1 REYLHARLPG
11 YMVPSS
17 FGVLAQLPLT
27 PSGKVDRKGLAKRRP
42 ERPEEGSGR
51 APRTPSEEL
60 VAGIFAEVLRVERVG
75 LSEDFFALGGHS
87 LLATQV
93 ASRVR
98 RVFGVEL
105 PVRSVF
111 ERPTVE
117 ALAGWLEL
125 SARDAPAESSPLE
138 RVSREEP
145 LVLSFAQQRLWFL
158 DRFEPGS
165 PLYTIPV
172 AVDLTGRIERGVLGS
187 SLGEVVRRHEV
198 LRTSFGELSGAPY
211 AVVAAPAGF
220 TLPLIDLAGLSERG
234 HIEERRLLAEQA
246 RRPFDLG
253 VGPLLRGVLFRSGS
267 ERHGLLLT
275 MHHIASDG
283 WSMGVLVREL
293 GALYSAWQRRH
304 LSGGL
309 LESELGWWRGQ
320 LGGLPGALDL
330 PLDHPRPSI
339 LGVRGSEHDFA
350 IGEEDSSGL
359 GGLCRRHGAT
369 LFMTLLAGFAGL
381 LQRTTGEEEVALGT
395 PIAGRTRE
403 ETECLIGLF
412 VNTLILRT
420 DLTGNPSFAELLVRV
435 RETTLS
441 AYGHQELPFERL
453 VEDLSPERDLS
464 RPPLVQVLFTLQNAP
479 LGGLQLPGLRLSV
492 SGVSTETS
500 KFEISCALTEG
511 ERGLSG
517 RLEYNRDLFDP
528 ATIVRL
534 ADRFVRLLSGAVSEP
549 ERRLSELSLLS
560 AEEREQLTQW
570 NDTGV
575 AMAPPW
581 MGLHEL
587 FATQAVCRPEALA
600 VTDGER
606 ELTYGELDRLAGRL
620 SGALRRAGTRT
631 ESRVALCMERS
642 VDQIVGVLAVL
653 KAGGAFVVLDPTQPL
668 LRLRQILSD
677 VAPAVVLTHSAA
689 EAVILPVWGGPVV
702 RVEEANGEEPAASE
716 APGWLTVPEQL
727 AYVVYTSGSTGTPKG
742 ILISQGSVVNL
753 STALEVA
760 VYGALGPDLRVSLNA
775 PLYFDGA
782 IKQLIQLLRGR
793 TLCVVPESVRPDPA
807 ALAAFLAQQRVDVL
821 DSTPAQLLELVEI
834 GWGEGDRRT
843 PERVLVGGEA
853 VGQALWDRLRT
864 IERTQFFNVYG
875 PSECTVDASVQKVT
889 ARMERPMIG
898 SPLANVQV
906 HVTDRWGGKQPP
918 GIPGELCVGGL
929 GLARGYLGRPDLTAE
944 RFVPDPFAVGGE
956 EGSRLYRTGDLA
968 RWLPEGNLE
977 FLGRIDQQVKLRG
990 FRIELGE
997 IEAVLSG
1004 HPALR
1009 EVAVVLTEADRERQD
1024 RHLVAWVVGA
1034 SESVPSAEALREYLH
1049 ARLPGYMVPS
1059 SFGVLAQLPLT
1070 PSGKVDRKGLA
1081 KRRPERP
1088 EEG

>member
-117 ALAGWLEL
+117 ALAGWLER

-165 PLYTIPV
+165 SLYTIPV

-220 TLPLIDLAGLSERG
+220 ALPLIDLAGLSERG

-267 ERHGLLLT
+267 ERHVLLLT

-293 GALYSAWQRRH
+293 GALYSAFVAGRPSPLGELTWQYADYSARQRRH

-320 LGGLPGALDL
+320 LAGLPGALDL

-359 GGLCRRHGAT
+359 GSLCRRHGAT

-412 VNTLILRT
+412 VNTLVLRT
-420 DLTGNPSFAELLVRV
+420 DLTGNPSFADLLVRV

-453 VEDLSPERDLS
+453 V
-464 RPPLVQVLFTLQNAP
+464 
-479 LGGLQLPGLRLSV
+479 
-492 SGVSTETS
+492 
-500 KFEISCALTEG
+500 
-511 ERGLSG
+511 
-517 RLEYNRDLFDP
+517 
-528 ATIVRL
+528 
-534 ADRFVRLLSGAVSEP
+534 
-549 ERRLSELSLLS
+549 
-560 AEEREQLTQW
+560 
-570 NDTGV
+570 
-575 AMAPPW
+575 
-581 MGLHEL
+581 
-587 FATQAVCRPEALA
+587 
-600 VTDGER
+600 
-606 ELTYGELDRLAGRL
+606 
-620 SGALRRAGTRT
+620 
-631 ESRVALCMERS
+631 
-642 VDQIVGVLAVL
+642 
-653 KAGGAFVVLDPTQPL
+653 
-668 LRLRQILSD
+668 
-677 VAPAVVLTHSAA
+677 
-689 EAVILPVWGGPVV
+689 
-702 RVEEANGEEPAASE
+702 
-716 APGWLTVPEQL
+716 
-727 AYVVYTSGSTGTPKG
+727 
-742 ILISQGSVVNL
+742 
-753 STALEVA
+753 
-760 VYGALGPDLRVSLNA
+760 
-775 PLYFDGA
+775 
-782 IKQLIQLLRGR
+782 
-793 TLCVVPESVRPDPA
+793 
-807 ALAAFLAQQRVDVL
+807 
-821 DSTPAQLLELVEI
+821 
-834 GWGEGDRRT
+834 
-843 PERVLVGGEA
+843 
-853 VGQALWDRLRT
+853 
-864 IERTQFFNVYG
+864 
-875 PSECTVDASVQKVT
+875 
-889 ARMERPMIG
+889 
-898 SPLANVQV
+898 
-906 HVTDRWGGKQPP
+906 
-918 GIPGELCVGGL
+918 
-929 GLARGYLGRPDLTAE
+929 
-944 RFVPDPFAVGGE
+944 
-956 EGSRLYRTGDLA
+956 
-968 RWLPEGNLE
+968 
-977 FLGRIDQQVKLRG
+977 
-990 FRIELGE
+990 
-997 IEAVLSG
+997 
-1004 HPALR
+1004 
-1009 EVAVVLTEADRERQD
+1009 
-1024 RHLVAWVVGA
+1024 
-1034 SESVPSAEALREYLH
+1034 
-1049 ARLPGYMVPS
+1049 
-1059 SFGVLAQLPLT
+1059 
-1070 PSGKVDRKGLA
+1070 
-1081 KRRPERP
+1081 
-1088 EEG
+1088 